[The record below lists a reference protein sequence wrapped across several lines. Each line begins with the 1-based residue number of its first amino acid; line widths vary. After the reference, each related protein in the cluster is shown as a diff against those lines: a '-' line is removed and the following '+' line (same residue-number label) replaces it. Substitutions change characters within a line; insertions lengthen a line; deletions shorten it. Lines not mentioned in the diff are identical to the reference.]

1 MKLELKRILMYVIAL
16 QLVAC
21 LVACGEQKNDSKVR
35 KETKSETKTKEIQN
49 KDLSKPENIEEYNGS
64 LKDLGTQVSET
75 ITMLKEEKS
84 KLEKNVG
91 TSFESYQTHREDI
104 NDFYKFILSES
115 KKSFDQLSLE
125 SLGYFK
131 KIFREYGKD
140 EDKLENAIDNYYD
153 DIYDGVLDNY
163 YNEVYDGILE
173 QLYDEYY
180 DGVVADAMEKMDY
193 DEWSK
198 LSTKEYRL
206 WLKASSDIFKL
217 WAKTGSGCTAMWSE
231 ASRLLWQNNR
241 DTNQIMT
248 KLSLAYLKSQAG
260 SAEVAEKDENV
271 KTEDSQ
277 QSDKSSKGIRPEFK
291 EALDSYEEFV
301 DEYISFL
308 KEFQESDDISNM
320 MGDYNSYLLK
330 YTETTDKIAKL
341 DSGGLNTEEAAYY
354 LEVVNRITQKL
365 AAVM

>member
-1 MKLELKRILMYVIAL
+1 MKLELKRILMFAIAL
-16 QLVAC
+16 QLVVC

-35 KETKSETKTKEIQN
+35 KEEKSESKTKETQN

-64 LKDLGTQVSET
+64 LKDLGVQVGET
-75 ITMLKEEKS
+75 ITMLKEEQS

-91 TSFESYQTHREDI
+91 TSFESYQTHREEI

-115 KKSFDQLSLE
+115 KKCFDQLSLE

-140 EDKLENAIDNYYD
+140 EDKLENAIDDYYD

-163 YNEVYDGILE
+163 YDEVYDGILD

-180 DGVVADAMEKMDY
+180 DGVLADAMEQMDY

-206 WLKASSDIFKL
+206 WLKTSSDLFKL
-217 WAKTGSGCTAMWSE
+217 WTKTGSGCTAMWSE
-231 ASRLLWQNNR
+231 ASQLAWQNNR

-248 KLSLAYLKSQAG
+248 KLSLAYLKSQTG
-260 SAEVAEKDENV
+260 LAEIATTEEEVEP
-271 KTEDSQ
+271 EDSQ
-277 QSDKSSKGIRPEFK
+277 QSDKVSKEIKPEFK

-320 MGDYNSYLLK
+320 MDDYNSYFSK
-330 YTETTDKIAKL
+330 YTETMDKIAKL
-341 DSGGLNTEEAAYY
+341 DSGDLNEKEAAYY
-354 LEVVNRITQKL
+354 MEVVTRITQKL
-365 AAVM
+365 AVAM